1 MASARV
7 ARLVCAATL
16 VLLAGAPG
24 GAQAGT
30 RQNDIVVLDAHGR
43 VERHTATG
51 ATAAEPRPPARAA
64 TAAQKTRKPTAST
77 ARTKRTV
84 ARELKRLRDRGAI
97 TPEEYDIRRADYADA
112 KQAAKGLKGTRR
124 TELTAVI
131 LTMEDIARRGKLTR
145 SRIAPLWLTLARNV
159 EWWTTGPLPASGE
172 RAGFSGSELVWQY
185 YPGQGLQI
193 QWLGTFGKLNGL
205 VKRKSTSTNAQ
216 ASTLVDEILSLA
228 SERAG
233 GLAWEYLFTFGGG
246 SPPWVSSLAQGTGLQ
261 ALARSAA
268 KLGRQADVLPV
279 TTKALGI
286 FRRKPPEGVR
296 IAAKRGWD
304 GPHYLQYSF
313 APTLYI
319 LNGFTQSIVGLHD
332 YAQLTGDAT
341 AQELYTSGQRELARE
356 VPEYDTGAWSLY
368 STGAA
373 RREADV
379 SYHELARDF
388 LVSMCDRTQAP
399 VYCGTADRFTAYE
412 TEPPALTLARQ
423 KLRGGT
429 TGTLRVRLSKMSA
442 VTVVVRRAGSVVMS
456 RALGTVPYGVVRI
469 RWAVP
474 RRKGTYDISVR
485 ARDLKGNAAE
495 KAGTVDVLKPV
506 RKRKRRA

>member
-7 ARLVCAATL
+7 ARLVCAATF
-16 VLLAGAPG
+16 VLLAGAPAA
-24 GAQAGT
+24 AQAST
-30 RQNDIVVLDAHGR
+30 RQNDIVVLDAHGG
-43 VERHTATG
+43 VEHHRATG
-51 ATAAEPRPPARAA
+51 ATASTAAAAEPRPPARA
-64 TAAQKTRKPTAST
+64 TREHRAST

-97 TPEEYDIRRADYADA
+97 TPEDYDIRRADYADA
-112 KQAAKGLKGTRR
+112 KRAAKALTGTRR
-124 TELTAVI
+124 AELTAVI

-145 SRIAPLWLTLARNV
+145 SRITPLWLTLERNV
-159 EWWTTGPLPASGE
+159 EWWTSGPLLSSGE

-185 YPGQGLQI
+185 YPGHGLQI

-205 VKRKSTSTNAQ
+205 VKRKGTSTNAQ

-228 SERAG
+228 SDRAG
-233 GLAWEYLFTFGGG
+233 GLAWEYLFPFGGG

-261 ALARSAA
+261 ALARSAV

-313 APTLYI
+313 APSLYI
-319 LNGFTQSIVGLHD
+319 LNGFTQSIVALHD
-332 YAQLTGDAT
+332 YAQLTGNAT
-341 AQELYTSGQRELARE
+341 AQALYTTGQRELARE

-388 LVSMCDRTQAP
+388 LVSMCDRTQTP
-399 VYCGTADRFTAYE
+399 IYCQTADRFTAYE
-412 TEPPALTLARQ
+412 SEPPALTLADQ
-423 KLRGGT
+423 KLRGGR
-429 TGTLRVRLSKMSA
+429 TGTLRLRLSKMSA
-442 VTVVVRRAGSVVMS
+442 VTVVVRRGDSVVMS
-456 RALGTVPYGVVRI
+456 RALGTVPYGLVRVQ
-469 RWAVP
+469 WAVP

-485 ARDLKGNAAE
+485 ARDLNGNTAAE
-495 KAGTVDVLKPV
+495 AGTVDVLKPV
-506 RKRKRRA
+506 RKHKRRA